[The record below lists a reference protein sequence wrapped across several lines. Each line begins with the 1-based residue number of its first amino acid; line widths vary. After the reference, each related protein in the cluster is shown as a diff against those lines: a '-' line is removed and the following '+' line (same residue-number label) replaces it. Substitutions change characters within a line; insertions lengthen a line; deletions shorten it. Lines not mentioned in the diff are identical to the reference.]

1 MPQTT
6 KRRPKDDEQSVTSEA
21 NKPLKNVP
29 ALMGE
34 GEKFFRDKLYDKAIQ
49 CYTEALELSPDNKNA
64 LVERSACYLK
74 TGRNDLA
81 LADAEESLKENKEF
95 TKVIKYIYTYS

>member
-1 MPQTT
+1 MPSN
-6 KRRPKDDEQSVTSEA
+6 KRRPKDDEVSVTSEG

-49 CYTEALELSPDNKNA
+49 CYSEASGSFKYQ
-64 LVERSACYLK
+64 SKMK
-74 TGRNDLA
+74 TVLN
-81 LADAEESLKENKEF
+81 
-95 TKVIKYIYTYS
+95 